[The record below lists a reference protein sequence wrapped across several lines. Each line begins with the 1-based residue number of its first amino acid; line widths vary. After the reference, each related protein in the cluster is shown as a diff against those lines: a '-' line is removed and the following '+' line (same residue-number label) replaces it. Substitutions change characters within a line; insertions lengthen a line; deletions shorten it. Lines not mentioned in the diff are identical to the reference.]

1 MSRIGES
8 CQQRLPVCELP
19 FSRQRLQQQRMAKNV
34 IIDNGQYALKFGNA
48 AQDAPHTVPNCI
60 IRTQDKRV
68 HLGSTLSSQQSLRD
82 LAVLSGGLSGIAFQR
97 PIRKGQC
104 FQWNLEHQIWDNGFI
119 DSKVD
124 SGNGD
129 FLEDSNLL
137 YVESP
142 ITLPKFQNMTD
153 QILFEEFGIGNLV
166 RYSAPALAPWLDSF
180 GDNENY
186 KDKETKYRNFQ
197 LVIDSGFD
205 ATWIV
210 PVIYGI
216 PYYRAIRK
224 LPIAG
229 RFLDGY
235 LREVVS
241 FRHYNIVEEP
251 VLVNAIKH
259 QTCYVAVDYNETLN
273 KLTRLKKNPRELI
286 NSELSL
292 SYVLPNNKTDF
303 LGHPILDK
311 SKMSRAELQNLRNS
325 LEGKHMKVNGYD
337 DEDYAEDEYGN
348 NGGMNAS
355 QSLLLT
361 DERFLIPELLFHP
374 QLAGVYKAGL
384 IQTIKSSLDA
394 VPELLQPLLVNN
406 IACIGGTSN
415 IPGFAERIVKDLDP
429 EVPVE
434 AQTKVSNYSNITNDT
449 SLLSWYAGKS
459 FFANGG
465 FEKIK
470 MTKADYAE
478 FGAEY
483 AQDKFSFKL

>member
-1 MSRIGES
+1 
-8 CQQRLPVCELP
+8 
-19 FSRQRLQQQRMAKNV
+19 MAKNV

-311 SKMSRAELQNLRNS
+311 SKI
-325 LEGKHMKVNGYD
+325 
-337 DEDYAEDEYGN
+337 
-348 NGGMNAS
+348 

>member
-1 MSRIGES
+1 MT
-8 CQQRLPVCELP
+8 
-19 FSRQRLQQQRMAKNV
+19 KNV
-34 IIDNGQYALKFGNA
+34 IIDNGQYALKFGSDT
-48 AQDAPHTVPNCI
+48 QERPHTVPNCI
-60 IRTQDKRV
+60 IRTQDKRI
-68 HLGSTLSSQQSLRD
+68 HLGSALGTQQSLKD
-82 LAVLSGGLSGIAFQR
+82 LAILSGGLSSIAFQR
-97 PIRKGQC
+97 PIRSGQC
-104 FQWNLEHQIWDNGFI
+104 FQWNLEHQIWDNAFV
-119 DSKVD
+119 DSKSD

-129 FLEDSNLL
+129 FLEESNLL

-153 QILFEEFGIGNLV
+153 QILFEEYGIGNLV
-166 RYSAPALAPWLDSF
+166 RYSAPALAPWLDSCG
-180 GDNENY
+180 GDEKY
-186 KDKETKYRNFQ
+186 IDKQTKYKNFQ

-229 RFLDGY
+229 RFLNGY

-251 VLVNAIKH
+251 ILVNAIKH

-273 KLTRLKKNPRELI
+273 KLTRLKKNSRELI
-286 NSELSL
+286 NSDLSL

-303 LGHPILDK
+303 IGHPVSDK
-311 SKMSRAELQNLRNS
+311 SKMSKTELQNLRNA
-325 LEGKHMKVNGYD
+325 LEGNRFRANGLD
-337 DEDYAEDEYGN
+337 DDDDDYTN
-348 NGGMNAS
+348 NGSLDSN

-384 IQTIKSSLDA
+384 IQSIKSSLDA

-406 IACIGGTSN
+406 VVCMGGTSN
-415 IPGFAERIVKDLDP
+415 IPGFADRIVKDLDP

-434 AQTKVSNYSNITNDT
+434 AQTSVLDYSHVTSDA

-470 MTKADYAE
+470 MSKEDYAE